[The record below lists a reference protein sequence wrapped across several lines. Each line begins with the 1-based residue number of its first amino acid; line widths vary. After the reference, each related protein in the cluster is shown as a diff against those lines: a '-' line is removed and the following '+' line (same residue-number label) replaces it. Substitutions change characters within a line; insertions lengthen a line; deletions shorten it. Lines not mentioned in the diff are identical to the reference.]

1 MKAIFRRKLS
11 NLEELKE
18 ETERAIDNRDS
29 GNIYKITREIKLSKE
44 NCNKLISNFFVDQTW
59 IKKDDWGST
68 PIGEIKCIRVIN
80 KDTNEKLLINP
91 EGYSYPRYT
100 ALEY

>member
-11 NLEELKE
+11 NFEELKE
-18 ETERAIDNRDS
+18 ETERAIENGDS
-29 GNIYKITREIKLSKE
+29 GNIYKITREIKLSNE
-44 NCNKLISNFFVDQTW
+44 NYIKLISNFFVDQTW
-59 IKKDDWGST
+59 IKKNEGGST
-68 PIGEIKCIRVIN
+68 PIGEFKCIRVIN

-100 ALEY
+100 ALEN

>member
-11 NLEELKE
+11 NLEELKW
-18 ETERAIDNRDS
+18 ETKRAIENGEA
-29 GNIYKITREIKLSKE
+29 GNIYKISREIMLS
-44 NCNKLISNFFVDQTW
+44 NMNYNKLISNFFVDQTW
-59 IKKDDWGST
+59 IKKDDGGST